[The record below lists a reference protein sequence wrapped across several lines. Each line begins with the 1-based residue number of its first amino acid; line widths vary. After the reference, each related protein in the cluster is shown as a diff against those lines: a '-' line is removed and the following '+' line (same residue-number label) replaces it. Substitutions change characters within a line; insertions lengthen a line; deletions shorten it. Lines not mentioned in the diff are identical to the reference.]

1 MPPWP
6 KISPATIMK
15 IALLNLQYDNN
26 YGGNLQRYALMK
38 VLQEMG
44 HDVTHL
50 NLRFNFNP
58 DPLHKHPI
66 RILKRVVRKLVLDHS
81 LDLIKE
87 YKLQE
92 KYKGSCS
99 VTDIFYNKYIKH
111 TKILEYKSD
120 LLKYSNYDVYLVGSD
135 QVWRKSIAALYGID
149 TFFFDFLPDNV
160 QRIAYGVSLG
170 TDKNELTND
179 DLECL
184 TPLYK
189 KFHSVSVREDSAL
202 ALFEQYHWNNPQA
215 VQVLDPT
222 LLLSKNDYLELINDG
237 TTNPSEG
244 NMFCYILDPTE
255 EKDNLIK
262 EYEQKKGLK
271 AFKSSLDYKNQMS
284 VQQWLRSFN
293 ESDFI
298 ITDSYHGIIFSVIF
312 NKPFKLLNNVFRGNA
327 RFESL
332 IRLLE
337 LQSDTENINWEKIN
351 QNRAQYSEKSI
362 GFLYDSLNN

>member
-1 MPPWP
+1 
-6 KISPATIMK
+6 MK

-66 RILKRVVRKLVLDHS
+66 RLLKRIGRKLILDNS
-81 LDLIKE
+81 LDLFKG
-87 YKLQE
+87 YKLQK
-92 KYKGSCS
+92 KYIDSCS
-99 VTDIFYNKYIKH
+99 ITDRFYNKYIKH
-111 TKILEYKSD
+111 TKIIGHKSD
-120 LLKYSNYDVYLVGSD
+120 LSKYSNFDTYLVGSD
-135 QVWRKSIAALYGID
+135 QVWRKSIAAIYGID
-149 TFFFDFLPDNV
+149 TFFLDFLPENAK
-160 QRIAYGVSLG
+160 RIAYGVSLG

-179 DLECL
+179 DLERL

-202 ALFEQYHWNNPQA
+202 ALFKQYHWNNPQA
-215 VQVLDPT
+215 SQVLDPT
-222 LLLSKNDYLELINDG
+222 LLLSKDEYIELIYDG
-237 TTNPSEG
+237 TTHPSEG

-262 EYEQKKGLK
+262 GYEQKKGLK
-271 AFKSSLDYKNQMS
+271 AFKSSLDYKTQMP
-284 VQQWLRSFN
+284 VQQWLRSFY

-298 ITDSYHGIIFSVIF
+298 ITDSYHGMVFSIIF
-312 NKPFKLLNNVFRGNA
+312 NKPFKLIRNSFRGNA

-332 IRLLE
+332 MRQLGIPN
-337 LQSDTENINWEKIN
+337 DTEQIDWAIVNRLKADWINTS
-351 QNRAQYSEKSI
+351 QTYLRKSI
-362 GFLYDSLNN
+362 V